1 MMIKVLVLFHSSQGS
16 VRAMANVI
24 ADAVIAEG
32 AEPLLRTF
40 TQQHETDIVV
50 SLEDLQHCDA
60 LAFGS
65 PTRFGMMA
73 HQAKQFWESTS
84 DLWLRGGL
92 IDKPAA
98 VFCSS
103 SSMHGGNE
111 ATLLNLSLP
120 LLHHGMILLGVPYD
134 VPELSSTRLGGTPYG
149 ASHVSGLTGNTKL
162 SPEEVTICRS
172 VGARLV
178 HIARKLK

>member
-1 MMIKVLVLFHSSQGS
+1 
-16 VRAMANVI
+16 MAQTI
-24 ADAVIAEG
+24 ADAITHTG
-32 AEPLLRTF
+32 GEPILRTF
-40 TQQHETDIVV
+40 VKQYDTDIVV
-50 SLEDLQHCDA
+50 SLNDLKSCDA

-84 DLWLRGGL
+84 ELWLKGTL

-111 ATLLNLSLP
+111 STLLNLSLP
-120 LLHHGMILLGVPYD
+120 LLHHGMMLLGVPYD
-134 VPELSSTRLGGTPYG
+134 VPELSSTASGGTPYG
-149 ASHVSGLTGNTKL
+149 PSHVSGLTGNTQL
-162 SPEEVTICRS
+162 STHEVAICRA
-172 VGARLV
+172 VGVRLV
-178 HIARKLK
+178 NIARKMHS

>member
-1 MMIKVLVLFHSSQGS
+1 
-16 VRAMANVI
+16 MANAI
-24 ADAVIAEG
+24 ADAIIAEG
-32 AEPLLRTF
+32 AEPVLRTF
-40 TQQHETDIVV
+40 TQQHSNDIVV
-50 SLEDLQHCDA
+50 SLDDLKRCDA

-73 HQAKQFWESTS
+73 YQAKQFWESTS
-84 DLWLRGGL
+84 ELWLRGTL

-120 LLHHGMILLGVPYD
+120 LLHHGMMLLGVPYD
-134 VPELSSTRLGGTPYG
+134 VPELSSTLMGGTPYG
-149 ASHVSGLTGNTKL
+149 ASHVSGLSGDTKL
-162 SPEEVTICRS
+162 SSEEATICRS
-172 VGARLV
+172 VGTRLV